1 MKKFYFILF
10 CIIMLTFGCSQPVPP
25 FDGNR
30 AFEYLEEQ
38 CDFGPRNPNSDG
50 HLLCKNYI
58 QSFLEDNGAK
68 VYTQEF
74 TAGVRGETYTLT
86 NIIGSY
92 YPTRPARIF
101 IGTHWDTRPWADKD
115 RDSLN
120 HSLPVPGA
128 NDGASGTALLLH
140 LAEILNKYE
149 PPLYGV
155 DLLFFD
161 GEDMGE
167 YGVLQS
173 WSLGAR
179 YFVENYSGIKPKYV
193 IVVDMIGDKDLDI
206 KIEKF
211 SYQNSPELVTKVWRT
226 AHSLNIPYF
235 STKVTDPVYDDHY
248 PFLEQG
254 YQAVLIIDFDYL
266 YWHTREDTPDK
277 CSPESLEAV
286 GQVIVNLIYKKI

>member
-1 MKKFYFILF
+1 MKKFYFIPF
-10 CIIMLTFGCSQPVPP
+10 CLIMLAFGCSQPVPP
-25 FDGNR
+25 FDGNK
-30 AFEYLEEQ
+30 AFDYLEEQ
-38 CDFGPRNPNSDG
+38 CNFGPRNPNSNG

-74 TAGVRGETYTLT
+74 KAEVSGKSFELT
-86 NIIGSY
+86 NIIASY

-101 IGTHWDTRPWADKD
+101 IGTHWDTRPWADRDK
-115 RDSLN
+115 DSLN
-120 HSLPVPGA
+120 HTQPVPGA

-149 PPLYGV
+149 PPLLGV

-167 YGVLQS
+167 YGVNNS
-173 WSLGAR
+173 WCLGSK
-179 YFVENYSGIKPKYV
+179 YFVKNYKGIKPAYV
-193 IVVDMIGDKDLDI
+193 IIVDMIGDKKLEI
-206 KIEKF
+206 KIERY
-211 SYQNSPELVTKVWRT
+211 SYQNAPEFVTEIWST
-226 AHSLNIPYF
+226 AYSLDIPYF
-235 STKVTDPVYDDHY
+235 STKVNDFIYDDHY

-254 YQAVLIIDFDYL
+254 YEAVLIIDFDYP
-266 YWHTREDTPDK
+266 YWHTLEDTPDK

-286 GQVIVNLIYKKI
+286 GQVITNLIYK